1 MEKKHIGI
9 AVKDLDASNLI
20 FEKCLVRRPTKV
32 KSRRES
38 EGVSTSFLKA
48 DQIK

>member
-1 MEKKHIGI
+1 VEKIEHIRI

-20 FEKCLVRRPTKV
+20 FEKLLARRPTSEEV
-32 KSRRES
+32 ES